1 MTLLA
6 LVLVLVS
13 AGLHAGWNYAA
24 KGARGG
30 VPFIWLT
37 ALLPTIVYA
46 PLAIGILSAEH
57 VTLTAPQIAWASA
70 SAILQVAYFTLLY
83 RGYAVGDLSLVYPI
97 ARGSG
102 PMLSTV
108 AAIALF
114 SERPTVLAVIGTALI
129 GIGVFVLAG
138 DPRKLRQSGAGPAVA
153 FALATGVVIASY
165 TLWDKQGVSGLH
177 TPPLVY
183 NWITNTAM
191 VLLVLPYILRH
202 RDSLRQQWTLYR
214 RQALIVGIF
223 SPLSYI
229 LVLTALSFSPVS
241 YIAPTR
247 EISILI
253 GTLLGARLLAEGQA
267 RRRMLAAIIMVAGV
281 VALAVG

>member
-37 ALLPTIVYA
+37 ALLPSIIYA
-46 PLAIGILSAEH
+46 PIALGILVTEH
-57 VTLTAPQIAWASA
+57 VTLTPTQIAWASA
-70 SAILQVAYFTLLY
+70 SAILQIAYFSLLY

-102 PMLSTV
+102 PMLSTI

-114 SERPTVLAVIGTALI
+114 SERPTVLAIMGTLLI
-129 GIGVFVLAG
+129 GLGVFVLAG
-138 DPRKLRQSGAGPAVA
+138 DPRKLRQSGAGPAVL

-165 TLWDKQGVSGLH
+165 TIWDKQGVGGLH

-183 NWITNTAM
+183 NWITNVAM
-191 VLLVLPYILRH
+191 VVLVLPYVARH
-202 RDSLRQQWTLYR
+202 RDLLRQQWTLYR

-229 LVLTALSFSPVS
+229 LILTALAFSPVS
-241 YIAPTR
+241 YIAPAR

-253 GTLLGARLLAEGQA
+253 GTLLGARMLAEGQA
-267 RRRMLAAIIMVAGV
+267 RRRTLAAIIMVAGV
-281 VALAVG
+281 VALALG